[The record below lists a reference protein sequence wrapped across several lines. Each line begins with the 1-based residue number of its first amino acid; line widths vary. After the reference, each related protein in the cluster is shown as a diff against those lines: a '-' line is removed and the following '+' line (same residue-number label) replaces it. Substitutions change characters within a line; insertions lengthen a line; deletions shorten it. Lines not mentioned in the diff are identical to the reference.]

1 MPAFARPKRPVPQ
14 YVALAVLFLITAIYQ
29 YNNIHFRQP
38 NWFGEAPAYRP
49 FVVLPASRV
58 SHKPAGSVGFLTPD
72 AHQAGMTYDDIV
84 VAING
89 RPLTGK
95 AVYGEEMNKTAPG
108 GVLGVTVRRYEH
120 ASDKSRAAGVES
132 GQVTNGA
139 RVETSLRIARPLSD
153 AHFASNFL
161 QTFIVVIMPCLVV
174 LLGLWV
180 ASVRPRDPRAWLV
193 LAATSVYGVLFYP
206 GAEFWPAGVRECA
219 EGLRASLTAS
229 LPIWLFLFG
238 IYFPE
243 RFSAESRWSAVTHW
257 KWMVVL
263 PLGFLS
269 MWVGITSAVNMD
281 SYDFA
286 ARHLLMPGSLFDF
299 GGILG
304 YLAVVAAFLF
314 LAAKYFLAASP
325 DSRRRLRILF
335 LGLLIGLGPYY
346 FTELLSRIGHYSFE
360 QEHQHTAWITYMLI
374 FLFPVALAYV
384 IVVHRAM
391 DVRLVLRQG
400 LQYALA
406 RNGIFVIQ
414 ALMAGIASY
423 AAFRLA
429 SDSSNRVVKLM
440 IVVGSVGL
448 MFGLR
453 RAGNRLRSWVDRR
466 FFREAYN
473 AEQVLSE
480 LSDQVRTMV
489 EPQSLLETVVARVS
503 ETLHVPRMAV
513 LLNQGNPFR
522 PVYAVGF
529 EGLQDFEIPSNSAT
543 VQLLKREKEPLRVYL
558 DDTDS
563 WVYSDSS
570 EAERAQLVRLHPE
583 LLLPLSVR
591 DKLLG
596 FITLGPKLSEEPF
609 TGSDLRLLKSV
620 ASQTGLALE
629 NAQLMAAI
637 TEEVAQRERLNREVE
652 IAREVQERL
661 FPQELPPIEGL
672 DYFGACRPALGV
684 GGDYYDFLA
693 LSGGEL
699 GIAIGDVS
707 GKGIGAA
714 LLMASLQASLR
725 AEALRTPDEL
735 APVVSNVN
743 RLVYQSSTS
752 NRYATFFYAQYQ
764 PRTRELTYVNA
775 GHNPPMLFRRS
786 GAEWQVT
793 RLTAG
798 GTVVGLLESFPYQQE
813 KIQMQVGD
821 LLIAFT
827 DGISEAMNPADEE
840 WGEERLAEA
849 VKTCATCS
857 AHEMLEHLMQS
868 ADAFAAGA
876 KQHDDMTLVVLK
888 VV

>member
-1 MPAFARPKRPVPQ
+1 MV
-14 YVALAVLFLITAIYQ
+14 YQ

-38 NWFGEAPAYRP
+38 DWFGEPPAYRP

-58 SHKPAGSVGFLTPD
+58 SHRPAGTVGFLSPT
-72 AHQAGMTYDDIV
+72 AHQAGMTYDDVV

-108 GVLGVTVRRYEH
+108 CVLEVTVRRPQ
-120 ASDKSRAAGVES
+120 SS
-132 GQVTNGA
+132 
-139 RVETSLRIARPLSD
+139 VETTLRITRPVSD
-153 AHFASNFL
+153 AQVPVNLL
-161 QTFIVVIMPCLVV
+161 QTFIVVIMPFLVV
-174 LLGLWV
+174 LLGFWV
-180 ASVRPRDPRAWLV
+180 TSVRPRDPRAWLV

-206 GAEFWPAGVRECA
+206 GAEFWQAGLREVA
-219 EGLRASLTAS
+219 EGLRSGLTAS

-243 RFSAESRWSAVTHW
+243 PFPLESRWAKIMRW

-263 PLGFLS
+263 PLGFLCL
-269 MWVGITSAVNMD
+269 WVGTASAVNMD

-286 ARHLLMPGSLFDF
+286 ARYLIMPSGLFDF

-304 YLAVVAAFLF
+304 YIAVVAAFLF
-314 LAAKYFLAASP
+314 LAAKYFLAESP
-325 DSRRRLRILF
+325 DSKRRLRILF

-360 QEHQHTAWITYMLI
+360 QEHQQLAWITYMLI

-400 LQYALA
+400 LQYGLA
-406 RNGIFVIQ
+406 RNGIFLIQ
-414 ALMAGIASY
+414 AIMAGIASY

-429 SDSSNRVVKLM
+429 SDSTNRIVKLM
-440 IVVGSVGL
+440 IVVVSVGV
-448 MFGLR
+448 MFGVR
-453 RAGNRLRSWVDRR
+453 GAGNRLRNWVDRR

-489 EPQSLLETVVARVS
+489 EPQSLLQTVVARVS
-503 ETLHVPRMAV
+503 ETLHVPRIVV

-522 PVYAVGF
+522 PVCAMGF
-529 EGLQDFEIPSNSAT
+529 DGLLGFEIPAT
-543 VQLLKREKEPLRVYL
+543 SSTVKILQREKEPLRVYL

-563 WVYSDSS
+563 WVYRQSS
-570 EAERAQLVRLHPE
+570 EAERTQLAHLHSE

-661 FPQELPPIEGL
+661 FPQELTPIAGL

-764 PRTRELTYVNA
+764 PHTRELTYVNA
-775 GHNPPMLFRRS
+775 GHNPPMLFRRA
-786 GAEWQVT
+786 GGEWQII

-813 KIQMQVGD
+813 KIQMHPGD

-827 DGISEAMNPADEE
+827 DGISEAMNAADDE

-849 VKTCATCS
+849 VKTCANCS
-857 AHEMLEHLMQS
+857 AREILEHLMQA

-888 VV
+888 VL